1 MPAGST
7 LVRIDRSGG
16 SRPKS
21 NAHTFSIIY
30 IKQKKTPAK
39 KTSALFFSDIHP
51 LHTAIRMCRGDRT
64 TSSSPSTPHSPS
76 SSSSPS
82 SYTPTTKMKRDLTPN
97 TDTDTDTANTDTAGP
112 PCDPS
117 QMEQVISWVHDDR
130 RTVTAK
136 SICVGL
142 CLPRGASS
150 RLLSDLLSHHH
161 SHSSHSSSRSFRY
174 EIHAMRLKR
183 DSRTG
188 RTGASLARSRV
199 RACVCDLRW
208 RRQR

>member
-1 MPAGST
+1 MKTCPNRQVAYSVYKILVENSDKIVMPAGST

-97 TDTDTDTANTDTAGP
+97 TDTNTANTT
-112 PCDPS
+112 
-117 QMEQVISWVHDDR
+117 
-130 RTVTAK
+130 RTT
-136 SICVGL
+136 
-142 CLPRGASS
+142 
-150 RLLSDLLSHHH
+150 
-161 SHSSHSSSRSFRY
+161 
-174 EIHAMRLKR
+174 RLKW
-183 DSRTG
+183 SR
-188 RTGASLARSRV
+188 
-199 RACVCDLRW
+199 
-208 RRQR
+208 